1 MPHRTYVNPAAW
13 APNPGYTPAVAT
25 AGRRLLF
32 VSGQVALDAEGRLVG
47 RSDFVGQVRQ
57 SFENMKTV
65 LAAGG
70 ASLNDLVKLTYFV
83 VGLDETRV
91 KTLRTLRN
99 EILPVVGRPASTL
112 LGVSALAEEG
122 MLIEIEGIAEL
133 PESNA

>member
-1 MPHRTYVNPAAW
+1 
-13 APNPGYTPAVAT
+13 
-25 AGRRLLF
+25 LLF